1 MKNETPHS
9 SWKQGLLDA
18 LPLIAS
24 YVLFGAIFG
33 MMAGQAGLSSWE
45 SVAMSLLVYSGA
57 AQFAASSMIA
67 EHAGIWA
74 IILTTCLLN
83 LRHFLMALSISP
95 HYQRFSRSQVNALA
109 FFLTDEQYAV
119 TLNRFRHH
127 QSDLPYIVSVSVSLY
142 AGWCTG
148 TWIGTAAGS
157 WIPDPAALG
166 LGFSFTAMFLALAY
180 YQLSSLIR
188 ILTFLLCGAL
198 AVGLSF
204 VVPTGLPVLIA
215 GCLAF
220 AIGYALPAKDAE
232 EEQGEKEDTR
242 GVESA

>member
-1 MKNETPHS
+1 MKNAPPLAST
-9 SWKQGLLDA
+9 WKQGLLDA
-18 LPLIAS
+18 APLIAS
-24 YVLFGAIFG
+24 YILFGAIYG
-33 MMAGQAGLSSWE
+33 MIAGQAGLTSWE
-45 SVAMSLLVYSGA
+45 TLAMSLFVYSGA

-67 EHAGIWA
+67 EHAGMWA

-95 HYQRFSRSQVNALA
+95 HYQRFTNSQVNALA
-109 FFLTDEQYAV
+109 FFLTDEQYAI

-142 AGWCTG
+142 ASWCGG
-148 TWIGTAAGS
+148 TLLGTAAGN
-157 WIPDPAALG
+157 WIPDPASLG

-180 YQLSSLIR
+180 YQLSSVIR
-188 ILTFLLCGAL
+188 IFAFLLCGAVS
-198 AVGLSF
+198 VGLAF

-220 AIGYALPAKDAE
+220 AIGYLLPVKE
-232 EEQGEKEDTR
+232 EADHLTEDNR